1 MPELTKDGDV
11 RILNLGDGEN
21 RFTPDWIA
29 EVRSLVAEVAALPA
43 PAALV
48 TTADGKFWSNGLD
61 LDWLTANLDKAE
73 GYVADVQGLF
83 SDVLTIA
90 VPTVA
95 AIQGHCFAAGGL
107 LALAHD
113 WRTMR
118 ADRGFFCLPEVD
130 IQIPFSVG
138 MDALI
143 RAKLPIATALEAM
156 TTGRRYGGDDAARA
170 GLVTSAVGED
180 AVLSAAVEMAAPLA
194 VKAGATLGTIKG
206 RMFADVTAK
215 LARNDGV
222 SLS

>member
-1 MPELTKDGDV
+1 MPRLSTEGDV

-43 PAALV
+43 PVALV

-73 GYVADVQGLF
+73 RYVASVQGLF
-83 SDVLTIA
+83 SEVLTVA

-118 ADRGFFCLPEVD
+118 ADRGFFCLPEID

-138 MDALI
+138 MDALV
-143 RAKLPIATALEAM
+143 RAKLPITAALEAM
-156 TTGRRYGGDDAARA
+156 TTGRRYGGVDAADA
-170 GLVTSAVGED
+170 GLVTAAVSED
-180 AVLSAAVEMAAPLA
+180 AVLSAAVDIAAPLA
-194 VKAGATLGTIKG
+194 AKAGATLGTIKG
-206 RMFADVTAK
+206 RMFADVAAK
-215 LARNDGV
+215 LARTDGG
-222 SLS
+222 SLA